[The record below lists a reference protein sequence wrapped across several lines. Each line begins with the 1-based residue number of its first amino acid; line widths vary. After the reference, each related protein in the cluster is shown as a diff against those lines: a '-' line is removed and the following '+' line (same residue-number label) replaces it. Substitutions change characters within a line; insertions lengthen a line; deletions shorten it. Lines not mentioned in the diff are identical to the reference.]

1 MTKTAVLVLLAA
13 LTPGTLAAAP
23 EPAHAL
29 TVDQLGKLLATVQKE
44 SDAKAAKQLAGLRLN
59 ERASADDLKRWEA
72 EFPGSR
78 AREALMAL
86 VDASAMLRPPATEI
100 LAAARRSI
108 KTINGIIGGMV
119 AGAQPTHS
127 DAAAANIGAETAV
140 KLRALEERLA
150 QAESLMVAYSGGVDS
165 AFLAATAHRVLGER
179 MLAVLADSPS
189 LARRDMEQACEF
201 ARSLGM
207 PLQVVATEELD
218 RPEYAR
224 NDADRCFHCK
234 DELFAVMGKLGAKLG
249 FAQIAYGMNAD
260 DRRDYRPGQRAA
272 EQHEVLAPLAEAG
285 LTKLEVRTLAKAA
298 GYPLWDRP
306 AAPCLS
312 SRVEYG
318 RTVTREV
325 LEQVERGEES
335 LRQLGF
341 RELRVRHHG
350 ELARVEIARNELQR
364 ALTMEMLDAI
374 TSALKQ
380 AGFKYVT
387 LDCAGF
393 RSGSMNVVLPAD
405 VLARRG
411 A

>member
-1 MTKTAVLVLLAA
+1 MA
-13 LTPGTLAAAP
+13 
-23 EPAHAL
+23 
-29 TVDQLGKLLATVQKE
+29 
-44 SDAKAAKQLAGLRLN
+44 
-59 ERASADDLKRWEA
+59 ASAQAKV
-72 EFPGSR
+72 
-78 AREALMAL
+78 MA
-86 VDASAMLRPPATEI
+86 ASA
-100 LAAARRSI
+100 
-108 KTINGIIGGMV
+108 
-119 AGAQPTHS
+119 
-127 DAAAANIGAETAV
+127 AETAV
-140 KLRALEERLA
+140 RSTDAGASGAASKLRALEERLK
-150 QAESLMVAYSGGVDS
+150 QLGSLMVAYSGGVDS

-189 LARRDMEQACEF
+189 LARRDMEQACAF

-207 PLQVVATEELD
+207 PLHVIPTDELN

-234 DELFAVMGKLGAKLG
+234 NELFGVMGPLGAKLG
-249 FAQIAYGMNAD
+249 FAHIAYGMNAD
-260 DRRDYRPGQRAA
+260 DTRDFRPGQRAA
-272 EQHEVLAPLAEAG
+272 KEHAVLAPLAEAG
-285 LTKLEVRTLAKAA
+285 LTKLEIRALAQAA
-298 GYPLWDRP
+298 GYTVWDRP

-318 RTVTREV
+318 RAVTREV

-350 ELARVEIARNELQR
+350 ELARVEIAHDELPR
-364 ALTMEMLDAI
+364 ALTIEMLDAI
-374 TSALKQ
+374 TRALKQ

-387 LDCAGF
+387 LDCSGF
-393 RSGSMNVVLPAD
+393 RSGSMNAVLPAE